1 MRWAV
6 GLSSAAIR
14 ALDQLPPR
22 VVPAIVEFM
31 FGPLADNPHRVGKP
45 LRDDF
50 AGVHSAR
57 RGSYRVLYEINDA
70 DHMVTVIR
78 VAHRADAY
86 RGQH

>member
-1 MRWAV
+1 
-6 GLSSAAIR
+6 
-14 ALDQLPPR
+14 
-22 VVPAIVEFM
+22 M